1 MPPLDGDDE
10 LLERVDDERAVELGT
25 LVDGL
30 VVTEVVM
37 MADLVTLVEGVED
50 NKATEDEVD
59 VSVAVESGFT
69 LLVEKSKGVDELAG
83 LVEGDE
89 VVDVSRII
97 VEELAAEEKS
107 TVVESTVELEETREE
122 PERVEEERA
131 VVESTEEFEGT
142 EEEPEV
148 VTESAALEI
157 ELRDALEI
165 GIEDVVLKLDV
176 ATEDMGEL
184 AVTETFWVALAN
196 ADEGDT
202 VAEYVLEKLDDE
214 LLLELK

>member
-1 MPPLDGDDE
+1 M
-10 LLERVDDERAVELGT
+10 
-25 LVDGL
+25 
-30 VVTEVVM
+30 
-37 MADLVTLVEGVED
+37 
-50 NKATEDEVD
+50 
-59 VSVAVESGFT
+59 
-69 LLVEKSKGVDELAG
+69 
-83 LVEGDE
+83 
-89 VVDVSRII
+89 
-97 VEELAAEEKS
+97 
-107 TVVESTVELEETREE
+107 ELEETREE

-148 VTESAALEI
+148 VTESAALDI

>member
-1 MPPLDGDDE
+1 M
-10 LLERVDDERAVELGT
+10 
-25 LVDGL
+25 
-30 VVTEVVM
+30 
-37 MADLVTLVEGVED
+37 
-50 NKATEDEVD
+50 
-59 VSVAVESGFT
+59 
-69 LLVEKSKGVDELAG
+69 
-83 LVEGDE
+83 
-89 VVDVSRII
+89 
-97 VEELAAEEKS
+97 
-107 TVVESTVELEETREE
+107 EETREE

-148 VTESAALEI
+148 VTESAALDI